1 MVNPGMSNA
10 IGAIRIRMKRGIN
23 LAVRDSKTSDP
34 YIIVALGE
42 QVLLLSSLAPL
53 VVNTSCPLSCM
64 IFGKF
69 IWVRCLNS

>member
-42 QVLLLSSLAPL
+42 Q
-53 VVNTSCPLSCM
+53 
-64 IFGKF
+64 K
-69 IWVRCLNS
+69 VRTRTI